1 MIAVCQVLVHILQ
14 CFFVDWL
21 RQQKVD
27 RFLLSAENPRHEVPS
42 ARKQKEG
49 SRKSLR
55 VCYVCRGCGLYGC
68 RYTKLLHSYFLIR
81 NWSSINRMDASISV
95 PNYRGCQQKW
105 PQSCRRASAHKK
117 RTSCPWFLLWTG
129 YLFICHIWK
138 RLRKDSNLRCV
149 TAHHLSRVA
158 P

>member
-21 RQQKVD
+21 RQQKS

-95 PNYRGCQQKW
+95 PNYRGCQQKYRIL
-105 PQSCRRASAHKK
+105 QTCICTQKK
-117 RTSCPWFLLWTG
+117 DILPMVPSLDGISFYLPYLKAFAKGFEPSVRYRTP
-129 YLFICHIWK
+129 
-138 RLRKDSNLRCV
+138 
-149 TAHHLSRVA
+149 